1 MALFAPLK
9 LLNEKE
15 YVLINPAHVAAIEP
29 TNDGEASRVCLAV
42 ADLGA
47 QIFYEIDLPPREVW
61 NVFNA

>member
-9 LLNEKE
+9 LLDEDE

-29 TNDGEASRVCLAV
+29 ANNGKTSRVCLAV

-47 QIFYEIDLPPREVW
+47 QIFYEIDLPPSEVC
-61 NVFNA
+61 NVLNG